1 MADLPETDL
10 AGAAASVGR
19 GAVHHVVDLTNEVS
33 VRALIDFTIDT
44 FGRLD
49 IVDNNAAHS
58 DPQTCWS
65 PR

>member
-1 MADLPETDL
+1 MRLPP
-10 AGAAASVGR
+10 SVGSRPPCRRPHQR
-19 GAVHHVVDLTNEVS
+19 GIGA
-33 VRALIDFTIDT
+33 ALIDFTIDT